1 MCMMNIGIYFI
12 AFRYQI
18 GYQKAVPQKTI
29 VVPPILRLFIVKF
42 CTIFLVK
49 QSGRFN
55 CLFTSNVCDS
65 LGSVYHFSH
74 PDGTYTHSSLFNRHC
89 EPILRYSILRQLLQ
103 YQPFFDLRIIRS
115 RLKERQYSAPQHIAM
130 QRPAK
135 KLQTIFSYQKYP
147 GLF

>member
-49 QSGRFN
+49 QSGRTN

-65 LGSVYHFSH
+65 LGSVCHFSY
-74 PDGTYTHSSLFNRHC
+74 PDGTYTHSFLFNHHC
-89 EPILRYSILRQLLQ
+89 APILRHSILRKLQ
-103 YQPFFDLRIIRS
+103 RYQPFSDLRIIRS
-115 RLKERQYSAPQHIAM
+115 RLKPRQYTVANHIAE
-130 QRPAK
+130 QRSALEK
-135 KLQTIFSYQKYP
+135 FIA
-147 GLF
+147 LFQ